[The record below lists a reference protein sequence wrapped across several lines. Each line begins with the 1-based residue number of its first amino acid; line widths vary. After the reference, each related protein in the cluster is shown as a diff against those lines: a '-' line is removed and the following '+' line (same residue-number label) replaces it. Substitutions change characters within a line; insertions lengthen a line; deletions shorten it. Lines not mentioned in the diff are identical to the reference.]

1 MTACGCISTF
11 GALPVLGKALFSLS
25 YWPPGNKMNLICCFD
40 EKSRVPRRIKRGAI
54 VSSVLILLVAA
65 CAVALTYT
73 VRSSSTSSSEA
84 DKDLPVLKIGV
95 TDNDPYVY
103 VDTTGD
109 YAGIDIDI
117 AREACKRAGIKPQF
131 VDISWND
138 RDRLLKN
145 GDIDCLWCDY
155 SPCYREDDYYWTEP
169 YLTVTVSVAAK
180 KTSGIKGLASLD
192 GSKTI
197 AVIAGSVS
205 ERRLL
210 AGDLGISPD
219 VQIKSYGSAELC
231 KAALVKGYV
240 DCWMADVQSL
250 DRLVAQYP
258 GVYRVFADNVMTV
271 DLGVAFENSYEGEYV
286 KNLNTVLFDM
296 DRDGAI
302 ERIVDSYKAGAT
314 TGRQGAES

>member
-1 MTACGCISTF
+1 M
-11 GALPVLGKALFSLS
+11 
-25 YWPPGNKMNLICCFD
+25 
-40 EKSRVPRRIKRGAI
+40 PRHIKRATI
-54 VSSVLILLVAA
+54 VSSALILLVV
-65 CAVALTYT
+65 CAIALTYT
-73 VRSSSTSSSEA
+73 VRSSSSSSNET

-155 SPCYREDDYYWTEP
+155 SSCYREDVYYWTEP
-169 YLTVTVSVAAK
+169 YLSVTVSVAAK
-180 KTSGIKGLASLD
+180 KTSGTKSLAHLD
-192 GSKTI
+192 ESKTI

-210 AGDLGISPD
+210 AGDLEISPD
-219 VQIKSYGSAELC
+219 VNIKSYGSAELC

-286 KNLNTVLFDM
+286 KSLNTVLFDM
-296 DRDGAI
+296 DRDGTI

>member
-1 MTACGCISTF
+1 
-11 GALPVLGKALFSLS
+11 
-25 YWPPGNKMNLICCFD
+25 MNLTCNFG
-40 EKSRVPRRIKRGAI
+40 EMRRVPRRIKRAAI
-54 VSSVLILLVAA
+54 VSFVFILLVAA
-65 CAVALTYT
+65 CAAALTYT
-73 VRSSSTSSSEA
+73 VRNSSFSSNEV
-84 DKDLPVLKIGV
+84 DEDLPVLKIGV

-103 VDTTGD
+103 VDATGD

-117 AREACKRAGIKPQF
+117 AREACKRAGLKPQF
-131 VDISWND
+131 IEISWND

-155 SPCYREDDYYWTEP
+155 SPCYREDKYYWTEP

-180 KTSGIKGLASLD
+180 KASGIKSLAHLD
-192 GSKTI
+192 GSRTI

-231 KAALVKGYV
+231 KAALAKGYV
-240 DCWMADVQSL
+240 DCWMADVRSL

-258 GVYRVFADNVMTV
+258 GLYRVFADNVMTV
-271 DLGVAFENSYEGEYV
+271 DLGVAFENSYEGPYV
-286 KNLNTVLFDM
+286 KSLNTVLFDM
-296 DRDGAI
+296 DRDGTI
-302 ERIVDSYKAGAT
+302 DRIVSNYAAGAK
-314 TGRQGAES
+314 S

>member
-1 MTACGCISTF
+1 M
-11 GALPVLGKALFSLS
+11 
-25 YWPPGNKMNLICCFD
+25 
-40 EKSRVPRRIKRGAI
+40 PRRIKRATI
-54 VSSVLILLVAA
+54 VSSALILLVV
-65 CAVALTYT
+65 CAVVLAYT
-73 VRSSSTSSSEA
+73 ARNSSSSSNET
-84 DKDLPVLKIGV
+84 DKNLPVLKIGV

-117 AREACKRAGIKPQF
+117 AREACKRAGLKPQF
-131 VDISWND
+131 VDIDWND

-155 SPCYREDDYYWTEP
+155 SPCYREDKYYWTEP

-180 KTSGIKGLASLD
+180 KTSGIKSLAHLD

-210 AGDLGISPD
+210 AGDLEISPD

-231 KAALVKGYV
+231 KAALAKGYV

-250 DRLVAQYP
+250 DRLVVQYP

-271 DLGVAFENSYEGEYV
+271 DLGVAFDVAYEGECV
-286 KNLNTVLFDM
+286 KNLNTALFDM
-296 DRDGAI
+296 DRDGTI
-302 ERIVDSYKAGAT
+302 ERIVDNYKAGAT
-314 TGRQGAES
+314 TGGQGAES

>member
-1 MTACGCISTF
+1 
-11 GALPVLGKALFSLS
+11 
-25 YWPPGNKMNLICCFD
+25 MNLICCFD

-54 VSSVLILLVAA
+54 VSSVLILLVAV
-65 CAVALTYT
+65 CAVALTYA
-73 VRSSSTSSSEA
+73 VRSSSTPSSES
-84 DKDLPVLKIGV
+84 DKDLPELKIGV

-103 VDTTGD
+103 IDTTGD

-117 AREACKRAGIKPQF
+117 AREACKRAGLRPQF
-131 VDISWND
+131 IDISWND

-180 KTSGIKGLASLD
+180 KTSGIKSLAYLD
-192 GSKTI
+192 GSKTV

-210 AGDLGISPD
+210 AGDLEISPD
-219 VQIKSYGSAELC
+219 VNIKSYGSAELC

-240 DCWMADVQSL
+240 DCWMADARSL
-250 DRLVAQYP
+250 DCLGAQYP
-258 GVYRVFADNVMTV
+258 GLYRVFADNVMTV
-271 DLGVAFENSYEGEYV
+271 DLGVAFKDGYEGEYV
-286 KNLNTVLFDM
+286 KNLNTVLFEM
-296 DRDGAI
+296 DRGGTT
-302 ERIVDSYKAGAT
+302 ERIVGKYKAGAT
-314 TGRQGAES
+314 TDGQGAES

>member
-1 MTACGCISTF
+1 
-11 GALPVLGKALFSLS
+11 
-25 YWPPGNKMNLICCFD
+25 MNSDCCFD
-40 EKSRVPRRIKRGAI
+40 ERGHVPRRIKRATI
-54 VSSVLILLVAA
+54 VSFTLILLVAV
-65 CAVALTYT
+65 CAGALTYT
-73 VRSSSTSSSEA
+73 VRSSSSSSNEA
-84 DKDLPVLKIGV
+84 DRDLPVLKIGV

-117 AREACKRAGIKPQF
+117 GIRCFGEYSYRVVKRAGLKPQF
-131 VDISWND
+131 VDIDWND

-155 SPCYREDDYYWTEP
+155 SPCYREDKYYWTEP

-180 KTSGIKGLASLD
+180 KTSGIKSLAHLD

-210 AGDLGISPD
+210 AGDLGVSSD

-271 DLGVAFENSYEGEYV
+271 DLGVAFDDSYEGSVV
-286 KNLNTVLFDM
+286 KDLNTALFDM
-296 DRDGAI
+296 DRDGTI
-302 ERIVDSYKAGAT
+302 DRIVGNYKTGAT
-314 TGRQGAES
+314 TGGQGGNS

>member
-1 MTACGCISTF
+1 
-11 GALPVLGKALFSLS
+11 
-25 YWPPGNKMNLICCFD
+25 MNLTCNFG
-40 EKSRVPRRIKRGAI
+40 EMRRVPRRIKRAAI
-54 VSSVLILLVAA
+54 VSFVFILLVAA
-65 CAVALTYT
+65 CAAALTYT
-73 VRSSSTSSSEA
+73 VRNSSFSSNEV
-84 DKDLPVLKIGV
+84 DEGLPVLKIGV

-103 VDTTGD
+103 VDATGD

-117 AREACKRAGIKPQF
+117 AREACKRAGLKPQF
-131 VDISWND
+131 IEISWND

-155 SPCYREDDYYWTEP
+155 SPCYREDKYYWTEP

-180 KTSGIKGLASLD
+180 KASGIKSLAHLD
-192 GSKTI
+192 GSRTI

-231 KAALVKGYV
+231 KAALAKGYV
-240 DCWMADVQSL
+240 DCWMADVRSL

-258 GVYRVFADNVMTV
+258 GLYRVFADNVMTV
-271 DLGVAFENSYEGEYV
+271 DLGVAFENSYEGPVV
-286 KNLNTVLFDM
+286 KDLNTALFDM
-296 DRDGAI
+296 DRDSTI
-302 ERIVDSYKAGAT
+302 DRIVGNYKAGAT
-314 TGRQGAES
+314 TSEQGANS

>member
-1 MTACGCISTF
+1 MHFNLWRLARPGR
-11 GALPVLGKALFSLS
+11 GAFLLS
-25 YWPPGNKMNLICCFD
+25 HKPLGNKMNSDCCFD
-40 EKSRVPRRIKRGAI
+40 EGRRVPRRIKRVAI
-54 VSSVLILLVAA
+54 VSFTLMLLVAA
-65 CAVALTYT
+65 CVAALAYT
-73 VRSSSTSSSEA
+73 VRSSSSSPNEA

-103 VDTTGD
+103 IDTTGD

-117 AREACKRAGIKPQF
+117 AREACKRVGIKPQF
-131 VDISWND
+131 VDIDWND

-155 SPCYREDDYYWTEP
+155 SPCYREDKYYWTEP

-180 KTSGIKGLASLD
+180 KTSGINSLAHLD

-210 AGDLGISPD
+210 AGDLEISPD

-231 KAALVKGYV
+231 KAALAKGMSTV
-240 DCWMADVQSL
+240 GWRTFN
-250 DRLVAQYP
+250 RLIDSSP
-258 GVYRVFADNVMTV
+258 SI
-271 DLGVAFENSYEGEYV
+271 LAF
-286 KNLNTVLFDM
+286 
-296 DRDGAI
+296 
-302 ERIVDSYKAGAT
+302 IVCSPAT
-314 TGRQGAES
+314 L

>member
-1 MTACGCISTF
+1 
-11 GALPVLGKALFSLS
+11 
-25 YWPPGNKMNLICCFD
+25 MNSDCCFD
-40 EKSRVPRRIKRGAI
+40 ERGHVPRRIKRATI
-54 VSSVLILLVAA
+54 VSFTLILLVAV
-65 CAVALTYT
+65 CAGALTYT
-73 VRSSSTSSSEA
+73 VRSSSSSSNEA
-84 DKDLPVLKIGV
+84 DRDLPVLKIGV

-109 YAGIDIDI
+109 YAGIDI
-117 AREACKRAGIKPQF
+117 EACKRAGLKPQF
-131 VDISWND
+131 VDIDWND

-155 SPCYREDDYYWTEP
+155 SPCYREDKYYWTEP

-180 KTSGIKGLASLD
+180 KTSGIKSLAHLD

-210 AGDLGISPD
+210 AGDLGVSSD

-258 GVYRVFADNVMTV
+258 GVYRVFDDNVMTV
-271 DLGVAFENSYEGEYV
+271 DLGVAFDDSYEGSVV
-286 KNLNTVLFDM
+286 KDLNTALFDM
-296 DRDGAI
+296 DRDGTI
-302 ERIVDSYKAGAT
+302 DRIVGNYKTGAT
-314 TGRQGAES
+314 TGGQGGNS

>member
-1 MTACGCISTF
+1 
-11 GALPVLGKALFSLS
+11 
-25 YWPPGNKMNLICCFD
+25 MNLTCNFG
-40 EKSRVPRRIKRGAI
+40 EMRRVPRRIKRAAI
-54 VSSVLILLVAA
+54 VSFVFILLVAA
-65 CAVALTYT
+65 CAAALTYT
-73 VRSSSTSSSEA
+73 VRNSSSSSNEV
-84 DKDLPVLKIGV
+84 DEDLPVLKIGV

-103 VDTTGD
+103 VDATGD

-117 AREACKRAGIKPQF
+117 AREACKRAGLKPQF
-131 VDISWND
+131 IEISWND

-155 SPCYREDDYYWTEP
+155 SPCYREDKYYWTEP

-180 KTSGIKGLASLD
+180 KASGIKSLAHLD
-192 GSKTI
+192 GSRTI

-231 KAALVKGYV
+231 KAALAKGYV
-240 DCWMADVQSL
+240 DCWMADVRSL

-258 GVYRVFADNVMTV
+258 GLYRVFADNVMTV
-271 DLGVAFENSYEGEYV
+271 DLGVAFENSYEGPYV
-286 KNLNTVLFDM
+286 KSLNTVLFDM
-296 DRDGAI
+296 NRDGTI
-302 ERIVDSYKAGAT
+302 DRIVSNYAAGAK
-314 TGRQGAES
+314 S

>member
-1 MTACGCISTF
+1 
-11 GALPVLGKALFSLS
+11 
-25 YWPPGNKMNLICCFD
+25 MNLTCNFG
-40 EKSRVPRRIKRGAI
+40 EMRRVPRRIKRAAI
-54 VSSVLILLVAA
+54 VSFVFILLVAA
-65 CAVALTYT
+65 CAAALTYT
-73 VRSSSTSSSEA
+73 VRNSFSSSNEV
-84 DKDLPVLKIGV
+84 DEDLPVLKIGV

-103 VDTTGD
+103 VDATGD

-117 AREACKRAGIKPQF
+117 AREACKRAGLKPQF
-131 VDISWND
+131 IEISWND

-155 SPCYREDDYYWTEP
+155 SPCYREDKYYWTEP
-169 YLTVTVSVAAK
+169 YLTVTVSVVAK
-180 KTSGIKGLASLD
+180 KASGIKSLAHLD
-192 GSKTI
+192 GSRTI

-240 DCWMADVQSL
+240 DCWMADVRSL

-258 GVYRVFADNVMTV
+258 GLYRVFADNVMTV
-271 DLGVAFENSYEGEYV
+271 DLGVAFENSYEGPYV
-286 KNLNTVLFDM
+286 KSLNTVLFDM
-296 DRDGAI
+296 DRDGTI
-302 ERIVDSYKAGAT
+302 GRIVSNYAAGAK
-314 TGRQGAES
+314 S

>member
-1 MTACGCISTF
+1 MKSD
-11 GALPVLGKALFSLS
+11 
-25 YWPPGNKMNLICCFD
+25 CCFD
-40 EKSRVPRRIKRGAI
+40 EGRLVPGRIKRAAI
-54 VSSVLILLVAA
+54 VSFALMLLVAA
-65 CAVALTYT
+65 CVAALTYT
-73 VRSSSTSSSEA
+73 VRSSSSSSNEA

-103 VDTTGD
+103 VD
-109 YAGIDIDI
+109 ID
-117 AREACKRAGIKPQF
+117 
-131 VDISWND
+131 WND

-155 SPCYREDDYYWTEP
+155 SPCYREDKYYWTEP

-180 KTSGIKGLASLD
+180 KTSGIKSLAHLD

-210 AGDLGISPD
+210 AGDLEISPD

-231 KAALVKGYV
+231 KAALAKGYV
-240 DCWMADVQSL
+240 DCWMADVQPL

-258 GVYRVFADNVMTV
+258 GLYRVFADNIMTV
-271 DLGVAFENSYEGEYV
+271 DLGVAFDDGYEGPIV
-286 KNLNTVLFDM
+286 KDLNTALFAM
-296 DRDGAI
+296 DRDGTI
-302 ERIVDSYKAGAT
+302 DRIVGNYKTGAT
-314 TGRQGAES
+314 TGGQGANP

>member
-1 MTACGCISTF
+1 MHFNLWRLARLGR
-11 GALPVLGKALFSLS
+11 GAFLLS
-25 YWPPGNKMNLICCFD
+25 HMRPGNKMNSDCCFD
-40 EKSRVPRRIKRGAI
+40 ERGHVPRRIKRATI
-54 VSSVLILLVAA
+54 VSFTLILLVAV
-65 CAVALTYT
+65 CAGALTYT
-73 VRSSSTSSSEA
+73 VRSSSSSSNEA
-84 DKDLPVLKIGV
+84 DRDLPVLKIGV

-117 AREACKRAGIKPQF
+117 AREACKRAGLKPQF
-131 VDISWND
+131 VDIDWND

-155 SPCYREDDYYWTEP
+155 SPCYREDKYYWTEP

-180 KTSGIKGLASLD
+180 KTSGIKSLAHLD

-210 AGDLGISPD
+210 AGIWGSRRTF
-219 VQIKSYGSAELC
+219 KSYGSAELC

-271 DLGVAFENSYEGEYV
+271 DLGVAFDDSYEGSVV
-286 KNLNTVLFDM
+286 KDLNTALFDM
-296 DRDGAI
+296 DRDGTI
-302 ERIVDSYKAGAT
+302 DRIVGNYKTGAT
-314 TGRQGAES
+314 TGGQGGNS

>member
-1 MTACGCISTF
+1 
-11 GALPVLGKALFSLS
+11 
-25 YWPPGNKMNLICCFD
+25 MNLICCFD

-54 VSSVLILLVAA
+54 VSSVLILLVAV
-65 CAVALTYT
+65 CAVALTYA
-73 VRSSSTSSSEA
+73 VRSSSTPSSES
-84 DKDLPVLKIGV
+84 DKDLPELKIGV

-103 VDTTGD
+103 IDTTGD

-117 AREACKRAGIKPQF
+117 AREACKRAGLRPQF
-131 VDISWND
+131 IDKSWND

-155 SPCYREDDYYWTEP
+155 SPNYREDDYCWTEP

-192 GSKTI
+192 GSKTV

-210 AGDLGISPD
+210 AGDLEISPD
-219 VQIKSYGSAELC
+219 VNIKSYGSAELC

-271 DLGVAFENSYEGEYV
+271 DLGVAFKDGYEGEYV
-286 KNLNTVLFDM
+286 KNLNAVLFEM
-296 DRDGAI
+296 DRDGTI
-302 ERIVDSYKAGAT
+302 ERIVGKYKAGAT
-314 TGRQGAES
+314 TDGQGAES

>member
-1 MTACGCISTF
+1 M
-11 GALPVLGKALFSLS
+11 
-25 YWPPGNKMNLICCFD
+25 
-40 EKSRVPRRIKRGAI
+40 
-54 VSSVLILLVAA
+54 
-65 CAVALTYT
+65 
-73 VRSSSTSSSEA
+73 
-84 DKDLPVLKIGV
+84 LKIGV

-103 VDTTGD
+103 VDSTGD

-117 AREACKRAGIKPQF
+117 AREACKRAGLKPQF
-131 VDISWND
+131 VDIDWND

-155 SPCYREDDYYWTEP
+155 SPCYREDKYYWTEP

-180 KTSGIKGLASLD
+180 KTSGIKSLAHLD

-210 AGDLGISPD
+210 AGDLGVSSD

-271 DLGVAFENSYEGEYV
+271 DLGVAFDDSYEGLVV
-286 KNLNTVLFDM
+286 KDLNTALFDM
-296 DRDGAI
+296 DRDGTI
-302 ERIVDSYKAGAT
+302 DRIVGNYKTGAT
-314 TGRQGAES
+314 TRGQGGNS

>member
-1 MTACGCISTF
+1 MNPYCYF
-11 GALPVLGKALFSLS
+11 DGKR
-25 YWPPGNKMNLICCFD
+25 
-40 EKSRVPRRIKRGAI
+40 RVSRRINRVVI
-54 VSSVLILLVAA
+54 VSFALIVLVAA
-65 CAVALTYT
+65 CAAVLTYT
-73 VRSSSTSSSEA
+73 DRNSSSSPNTA
-84 DKDLPVLKIGV
+84 DEDLPVHEDLPVLKIGV

-117 AREACKRAGIKPQF
+117 AREACERAGLNPQF
-131 VDISWND
+131 VDIDWND

-155 SPCYREDDYYWTEP
+155 SPCYREDKYYWTEP

-180 KTSGIKGLASLD
+180 KTSGIKCLASLD
-192 GSKTI
+192 GTKTI

-210 AGDLGISPD
+210 AGDLEISPD

-231 KAALVKGYV
+231 KAALAKGYV
-240 DCWMADVQSL
+240 DCWMADVQPL

-258 GVYRVFADNVMTV
+258 GLYRVFADNVMTV
-271 DLGVAFENSYEGEYV
+271 DLGVAFENSYEGPYV
-286 KNLNTVLFDM
+286 KSLNTVLFDM
-296 DRDGAI
+296 DRDGTI
-302 ERIVDSYKAGAT
+302 DRIVSNYAAGAK
-314 TGRQGAES
+314 S

>member
-1 MTACGCISTF
+1 MHSNLWRLAHLGR
-11 GALPVLGKALFSLS
+11 GAFFIVASI
-25 YWPPGNKMNLICCFD
+25 PGNKMNSDCYFD
-40 EKSRVPRRIKRGAI
+40 ERRRVPRRIKRAV
-54 VSSVLILLVAA
+54 VSFTLMLLVAV
-65 CAVALTYT
+65 CVVALTYT
-73 VRSSSTSSSEA
+73 VRSRSSSSNEA

-117 AREACKRAGIKPQF
+117 AREACERAGLKPQF
-131 VDISWND
+131 VDIDWND
-138 RDRLLKN
+138 RDRLLEN

-155 SPCYREDDYYWTEP
+155 SPCYREDKYYWTEP

-180 KTSGIKGLASLD
+180 KTSGIKSLAHLD

-210 AGDLGISPD
+210 AGDLEISPN

-231 KAALVKGYV
+231 KAALAKGYV
-240 DCWMADVQSL
+240 DCWMADVQPL
-250 DRLVAQYP
+250 DRLVARYP
-258 GVYRVFADNVMTV
+258 GLYRVFADNVMTV
-271 DLGVAFENSYEGEYV
+271 DLGVAFDDGYEGPIV
-286 KNLNTVLFDM
+286 KDLNTALFAM
-296 DRDGAI
+296 DRDGTI
-302 ERIVDSYKAGAT
+302 DRIVGNYKTGAT
-314 TGRQGAES
+314 TGGQGANP

>member
-1 MTACGCISTF
+1 M
-11 GALPVLGKALFSLS
+11 
-25 YWPPGNKMNLICCFD
+25 
-40 EKSRVPRRIKRGAI
+40 
-54 VSSVLILLVAA
+54 VSFVLITLVAA
-65 CAVALTYT
+65 CVAALTYT
-73 VRSSSTSSSEA
+73 VRSSSSSSNEA

-117 AREACKRAGIKPQF
+117 AREACKRAGLKPQF
-131 VDISWND
+131 VDIDWND

-155 SPCYREDDYYWTEP
+155 SPCYREDKYYWTEP

-180 KTSGIKGLASLD
+180 KTSGIKSLAHLD

-210 AGDLGISPD
+210 AGDLEISPD

-231 KAALVKGYV
+231 KAALAKGYV
-240 DCWMADVQSL
+240 DCWMADVQPL

-258 GVYRVFADNVMTV
+258 GLYRVFADNVMTV
-271 DLGVAFENSYEGEYV
+271 DLGVAFDVAYEGECV
-286 KNLNTVLFDM
+286 KNLNTALFDM
-296 DRDGAI
+296 DRDGTI
-302 ERIVDSYKAGAT
+302 GRIVDNYKAGAT
-314 TGRQGAES
+314 TGGQGAES

>member
-1 MTACGCISTF
+1 M
-11 GALPVLGKALFSLS
+11 
-25 YWPPGNKMNLICCFD
+25 
-40 EKSRVPRRIKRGAI
+40 PRRIKRATI
-54 VSSVLILLVAA
+54 VSSVLILLAVV
-65 CAVALTYT
+65 CAVTLTYT
-73 VRSSSTSSSEA
+73 VRSSSPSSNEA
-84 DKDLPVLKIGV
+84 DKDLPELKIGV

-103 VDTTGD
+103 IDTTGD

-117 AREACKRAGIKPQF
+117 AREACKRAGLRPQF

-169 YLTVTVSVAAK
+169 YLTITVSVAAK
-180 KTSGIKGLASLD
+180 KTSGIKSLAHLD

-210 AGDLGISPD
+210 AGDLEISPD
-219 VQIKSYGSAELC
+219 VRIKSYDSAELC
-231 KAALVKGYV
+231 KAALAKGYV

-250 DRLVAQYP
+250 GPLVAQYP
-258 GVYRVFADNVMTV
+258 GLYRVFADNVMTV
-271 DLGVAFENSYEGEYV
+271 DLGVAFEDGYEGEHV
-286 KNLNTVLFDM
+286 KNLNTVLFEM
-296 DRDGAI
+296 DRDGTI
-302 ERIVDSYKAGAT
+302 ERIVGKYKAGAT
-314 TGRQGAES
+314 TDGQGAES

>member
-1 MTACGCISTF
+1 
-11 GALPVLGKALFSLS
+11 
-25 YWPPGNKMNLICCFD
+25 MNLTCNFG
-40 EKSRVPRRIKRGAI
+40 EMRRVPRRIKRAAI
-54 VSSVLILLVAA
+54 VSFVFILLVAA
-65 CAVALTYT
+65 CAAALTYT
-73 VRSSSTSSSEA
+73 VRNSSSSSNEV
-84 DKDLPVLKIGV
+84 DEDLPVLKIGV

-103 VDTTGD
+103 VDATGD

-117 AREACKRAGIKPQF
+117 AREACKRAGLKPQF
-131 VDISWND
+131 IEISWND

-155 SPCYREDDYYWTEP
+155 SPCYREDKYYWTEP

-180 KTSGIKGLASLD
+180 KASGIKSLAHLD
-192 GSKTI
+192 GSRTI

-231 KAALVKGYV
+231 KAALAKGYV
-240 DCWMADVQSL
+240 DCWMADVRSL

-258 GVYRVFADNVMTV
+258 GLYRVFADNVMTV
-271 DLGVAFENSYEGEYV
+271 DLGVAFENSYEGPYV
-286 KNLNTVLFDM
+286 KSLNTVLFDM
-296 DRDGAI
+296 DRDGTI
-302 ERIVDSYKAGAT
+302 DRIVSNYA
-314 TGRQGAES
+314 AEAKS

>member
-1 MTACGCISTF
+1 MGE
-11 GALPVLGKALFSLS
+11 ALFFVAAAA
-25 YWPPGNKMNLICCFD
+25 PGNKMNLYCYFD
-40 EKSRVPRRIKRGAI
+40 EKRRVPRRIKRVVI
-54 VSSVLILLVAA
+54 VSFALIVLVAA
-65 CAVALTYT
+65 CTAVLTYT
-73 VRSSSTSSSEA
+73 DRNSSSSPSTA
-84 DKDLPVLKIGV
+84 DEDLPVLKIGV

-155 SPCYREDDYYWTEP
+155 SPNYREDVYYWTEP

-180 KTSGIKGLASLD
+180 KTSGIKGLTSLD

-219 VQIKSYGSAELC
+219 VHVKSYGSAELC

-258 GVYRVFADNVMTV
+258 GVYRVFADDVMTV
-271 DLGVAFENSYEGEYV
+271 DLGVAFENSYEGDYV
-286 KNLNTVLFDM
+286 KKLNTVLFDM
-296 DRDGAI
+296 DRDGTI
-302 ERIVDSYKAGAT
+302 ERIVDNYKAGAT

>member
-1 MTACGCISTF
+1 
-11 GALPVLGKALFSLS
+11 
-25 YWPPGNKMNLICCFD
+25 MNLTCNFG
-40 EKSRVPRRIKRGAI
+40 EMRRVPRRIKRAAI
-54 VSSVLILLVAA
+54 VSFVFILLVAA
-65 CAVALTYT
+65 CAAALTYT
-73 VRSSSTSSSEA
+73 VRNSSSSSNEV
-84 DKDLPVLKIGV
+84 DEDLPVLKIGV

-103 VDTTGD
+103 VDATGD

-117 AREACKRAGIKPQF
+117 AREACKRAGLKPQF
-131 VDISWND
+131 IEISWND

-155 SPCYREDDYYWTEP
+155 SPCYREDKYYWTEP
-169 YLTVTVSVAAK
+169 YLTVTVSVAAEK
-180 KTSGIKGLASLD
+180 ASGIKSLAHLD
-192 GSKTI
+192 GSRTI

-271 DLGVAFENSYEGEYV
+271 DLGIAFENSYEGPYV
-286 KNLNTVLFDM
+286 KSLNTVLFDM
-296 DRDGAI
+296 DRDGTI
-302 ERIVDSYKAGAT
+302 DRIVSNYAAGAK
-314 TGRQGAES
+314 S

>member
-1 MTACGCISTF
+1 MHFNLWRLARLGR
-11 GALPVLGKALFSLS
+11 GAFLLS
-25 YWPPGNKMNLICCFD
+25 HMRPGNKMNSDCCFD
-40 EKSRVPRRIKRGAI
+40 ERGHVPRRIKRATI
-54 VSSVLILLVAA
+54 VSFTLILLVAA
-65 CAVALTYT
+65 CVAALTYT
-73 VRSSSTSSSEA
+73 VRSSSFSSNEA

-117 AREACKRAGIKPQF
+117 AREACKRAGLKPQF
-131 VDISWND
+131 VDIDWND

-155 SPCYREDDYYWTEP
+155 SPCYREDKYYWTEP

-180 KTSGIKGLASLD
+180 KTSGIKFLAHLD

-210 AGDLGISPD
+210 VGDLEISPN

-231 KAALVKGYV
+231 KAALAKGYV
-240 DCWMADVQSL
+240 DCWMADVQPL
-250 DRLVAQYP
+250 DRLVARYP
-258 GVYRVFADNVMTV
+258 GLYRVFADNVMTV
-271 DLGVAFENSYEGEYV
+271 DLGVAFDDSYEGPIV
-286 KNLNTVLFDM
+286 KDLNTALFAM
-296 DRDGAI
+296 DRDGTI
-302 ERIVDSYKAGAT
+302 DRIVGNYKTGAT
-314 TGRQGAES
+314 TGGQGGNS